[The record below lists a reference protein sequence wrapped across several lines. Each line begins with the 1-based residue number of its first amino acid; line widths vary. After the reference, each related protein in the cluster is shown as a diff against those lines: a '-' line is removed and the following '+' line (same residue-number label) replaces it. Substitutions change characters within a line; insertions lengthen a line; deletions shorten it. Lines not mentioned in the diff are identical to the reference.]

1 VVKGKKVVIDTN
13 VFISAFGW
21 GGKPLRVIELLEKGE
36 IRNCISEEILNEFCS
51 AFSYPKLNFPRK
63 LQSDILE
70 FVLAHSDIY
79 ESKEHLNITPD
90 PNDNKFI
97 ECALSANAKFIITGD
112 KGLLSIKQSRGIKT
126 ITPEEFLKSN
136 EFRK

>member
-21 GGKPLRVIELLEKGE
+21 GGKPLRIIELLEKGE
-36 IRNCISEEILNEFCS
+36 IRNCISEEILIELCS
-51 AFSYPKLNFPRK
+51 ALAYPKINFPQK

-70 FVLAHSDIY
+70 FILAYSDVY

-90 PNDNKFI
+90 PKDNKFI

-112 KGLLSIKQSRGIKT
+112 KGLLSIKQSRDIKT
-126 ITPEEFLKSN
+126 ITPDEFLKSN